1 MTDFA
6 MLDQVLVDL
15 QDPKTQKIGEKTDK
29 NQKNPISTTCE
40 HKNVINEKSRCIC
53 TDCGK

>member
-15 QDPKTQKIGEKTDK
+15 QDPKTQKTGEKTDK
-29 NQKNPISTTCE
+29 NQK
-40 HKNVINEKSRCIC
+40 KLV
-53 TDCGK
+53 

>member
-15 QDPKTQKIGEKTDK
+15 QDPKTQKTGEKID
-29 NQKNPISTTCE
+29 TTP
-40 HKNVINEKSRCIC
+40 EKPV
-53 TDCGK
+53 